1 MDAHQANSVNSIN
14 SDSSSVSNVNSHR
27 SIVSSVSIVSID
39 SSDSSDRSDRSD
51 SNDNKFSSSIVTT
64 SVRLKITAILLSIN
78 CCNTP
83 FCSILS
89 LGRCIAS
96 ILSVIHEECRPY
108 Q

>member
-1 MDAHQANSVNSIN
+1 ML
-14 SDSSSVSNVNSHR
+14 
-27 SIVSSVSIVSID
+27 IVLIVIVVVLVMLIVIGVLLVVLALLVLIV
-39 SSDSSDRSDRSD
+39 SDSSDRSDRSD
-51 SNDNKFSSSIVTT
+51 SNYNKLSSSIVTT

>member
-39 SSDSSDRSDRSD
+39 SSDSSDRSD
-51 SNDNKFSSSIVTT
+51 SNDNKLSSSIVTT